1 MSLVETITQYLD
13 KIKWKYHLENE
24 QQIKFGVKLDKI
36 KLDCL
41 FDVQQENNI
50 VLFYSVFPIMVDYNL
65 RNTISEYITRAN
77 FGLKIGNLEM
87 DFKDGEIRYK
97 TYANTDFN
105 CFNEAIVRHI
115 LHANIQTFDRYIQG
129 IVKILFANYTA
140 EEAIH
145 LVEQLIDVNDID
157 ISELKNL
164 L

>member
-1 MSLVETITQYLD
+1 MNLVETITQYLD
-13 KIKWKYHLENE
+13 KIKWKYSIEYNR
-24 QQIKFGVKLDKI
+24 QIKFGVKLDKI
-36 KLDCL
+36 KLECL
-41 FDVQQENNI
+41 FDVQEENNI
-50 VLFYSVFPIMVDYNL
+50 ILFYSVFPIMVEYNL
-65 RNTISEYITRAN
+65 RSTVAEYLTRAN
-77 FGLKIGNLEM
+77 FGLKIGNMEM
-87 DFKDGEIRYK
+87 DFKDGEVRYK

-129 IVKILFANYTA
+129 IVKILFSEYSA

-145 LVEQLIDVNDID
+145 LVEQAVDVNDID